1 MWQFLAQANDSAPS
15 ILERFGPV
23 FVPAGV
29 ILAAIIAGSFTIR
42 NARKTP
48 HEQLKTLVEIRE
60 KLHVVDTHV
69 IDAAID
75 RELEKI
81 DRLHSARTRGVWSGL
96 NEAVKQALE
105 ITYGRGLFG
114 AVVAGLAQLLYQAA
128 IAFNRLLL
136 TFVRLM
142 LGDSQ
147 AARRFIQA
155 QQLPNATT
163 TKRPAPQNEPVL
175 SVVAEEPP
183 GDGYCGGGREYEQ

>member
-1 MWQFLAQANDSAPS
+1 MWQFLAQANDAAPS

-81 DRLHSARTRGVWSGL
+81 DRLYSARTRGVWSGL

-105 ITYGRGLFG
+105 VTYGGGLLG
-114 AVVAGLAQLLYQAA
+114 AVAAGVAELIYATASGVQKVIGGVARVLVGEQSPRREDKDAA
-128 IAFNRLLL
+128 MRHDN
-136 TFVRLM
+136 
-142 LGDSQ
+142 DEED
-147 AARRFIQA
+147 
-155 QQLPNATT
+155 
-163 TKRPAPQNEPVL
+163 RPAQ
-175 SVVAEEPP
+175 
-183 GDGYCGGGREYEQ
+183 